1 MRRGEGWD
9 VVRGVRVV
17 LREESMGK
25 VVGIGLRHERPVR
38 CVDVRSRVLRWGKTI
53 GGRVVRVVRGF
64 ERRIRVERAG
74 RCVREERG
82 WRVQKSQEVRSR
94 VVRVGKSRLKRGF
107 GGL

>member
-38 CVDVRSRVLRWGKTI
+38 WVDVRSRVLRWGKTI
-53 GGRVVRVVRGF
+53 EG
-64 ERRIRVERAG
+64 
-74 RCVREERG
+74 
-82 WRVQKSQEVRSR
+82 
-94 VVRVGKSRLKRGF
+94 
-107 GGL
+107 